1 MPLVSQDPM
10 AAALAEY
17 RRVLAD
23 GGLLLLAVHAGQ
35 EVWHSADWFGAK
47 VDVSFRFFDPAWLG
61 DRTRARW
68 LRHRIPHPPPALPR
82 RRSSHPPRLL
92 PSPRPLAPARQP
104 LPSSSGRGWTVVSIQ
119 NGFKVVF
126 DL

>member
-1 MPLVSQDPM
+1 M

-47 VDVSFRFFDPAWLG
+47 VDVLVPL
-61 DRTRARW
+61 
-68 LRHRIPHPPPALPR
+68 LR
-82 RRSSHPPRLL
+82 PRLARGPNSSTL
-92 PSPRPLAPARQP
+92 ASPSNPSPAASPTPAP
-104 LPSSSGRGWTVVSIQ
+104 
-119 NGFKVVF
+119 K
-126 DL
+126 